1 MLRAA
6 YVLAMVLCLLTAPVM
21 GAAQDWK
28 ALTRYDKNAV
38 KTQLTDRF
46 VKYAQIDTQSNPSV
60 AYAPSS
66 KGQKVFAKQ
75 LAKELKKYGA
85 QHVKVSENSLV
96 TADIAATSKNPAPA
110 VAFLAH
116 LDTAPEISAHAVKPR
131 VIKHYDGKDIVLD
144 SARQL
149 TLNSYTAPKLTA
161 AHGHDLIV
169 ANGGTSLGADDKAG
183 IAVIMTLVQYLYDH
197 PEIAHGPLKI
207 VFTPDES
214 TGAGMAK
221 LNPADLGVQYAYT
234 VSGGDTG
241 ELMTENFNAKSF
253 VITFTGYRAVRPG
266 LAQNSAFADNVLMA
280 SDFHTLLPRY
290 QRPETTTDKR
300 GFIYVNDIST
310 QGDTTTVRGIIRAF
324 SDEETAQLVSTVQNA
339 FNTVKSM
346 HARAKGATLAFRD
359 EYKNMESA
367 LPPAMLQLTKTAMQ
381 AEEITPKE
389 VSLRGSTDGAVLSA
403 AGIPAPDIFAGIY
416 NTHTALEYV
425 DADVM
430 ESSLRTLIRLLTLW
444 ETQKAL

>member
-6 YVLAMVLCLLTAPVM
+6 YVLTMVLCLLTAPVM

-28 ALTRYDKNAV
+28 ALTRYDKKAV
-38 KTQLTDRF
+38 KTQLTDRL
-46 VKYAQIDTQSNPSV
+46 VKYAQIDTQGNPSV
-60 AYAPSS
+60 AYVPSS
-66 KGQKVFAKQ
+66 KGQKVLAKQ

-85 QHVKVSENSLV
+85 QNVKVSENALV

-116 LDTAPEISAHAVKPR
+116 LDTAPALSSHAVKPR
-131 VIKHYDGKDIVLD
+131 VIQHYDGKDIVLD
-144 SARQL
+144 AARQL

-169 ANGGTSLGADDKAG
+169 ASGGTSLGADDKAG
-183 IAVIMTLVQYLYDH
+183 ISVIMTLVQYLYDH
-197 PEIAHGPLKI
+197 PEIAHGPVKI
-207 VFTPDES
+207 IFTPDAS
-214 TGAGMAK
+214 SGAGIAK
-221 LNPADLGVQYAYT
+221 LNPADLGVQYAYS

-241 ELMTENFNAKSF
+241 ELMTENFNAQSF
-253 VITFTGYRAVRPG
+253 VITFTGYRGGFVGA
-266 LAQNSAFADNVLMA
+266 AQNSAFADNVLMA

-290 QRPETTTDKR
+290 QRPETTADRR

-310 QGDTTTVRGIIRAF
+310 QGDTTTVRGLIRAF
-324 SDEETAQLVSTVQNA
+324 SEAETAQLVSTVQNA

-346 HARAKGATLAFRD
+346 HSRAKGATLAFQD
-359 EYKNMESA
+359 EYKNMKAA

-389 VSLRGSTDGAVLSA
+389 VALRGRTDGAVLSA
-403 AGIPAPDIFAGIY
+403 SGIPTPDIFAGIY
-416 NTHTALEYV
+416 NARTEWEYA

-430 ESSLRTLIRLLTLW
+430 EASLRTLIRLLTLW
-444 ETQKAL
+444 ETQKTL